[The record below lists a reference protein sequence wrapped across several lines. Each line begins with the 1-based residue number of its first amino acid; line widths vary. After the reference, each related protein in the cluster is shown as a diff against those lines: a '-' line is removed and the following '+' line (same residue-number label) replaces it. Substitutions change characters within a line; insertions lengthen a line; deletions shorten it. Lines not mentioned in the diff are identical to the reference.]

1 MSSEHGI
8 GLMKKELLV
17 MELEHMGGL
26 RALELM
32 REIKRVFDPKGLLN
46 PGKIMT

>member
-17 MELEHMGGL
+17 MELEHIEGL
-26 RALELM
+26 KALKLM
-32 REIKRVFDPKGLLN
+32 KEIKRVFDPKGLLN